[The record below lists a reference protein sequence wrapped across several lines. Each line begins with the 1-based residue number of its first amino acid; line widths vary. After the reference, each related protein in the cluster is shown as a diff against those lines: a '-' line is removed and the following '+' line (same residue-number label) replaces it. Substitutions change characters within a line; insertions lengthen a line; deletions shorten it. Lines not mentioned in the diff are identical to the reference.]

1 MFIEPM
7 LLGKRE
13 VPFDDDRYVFQP
25 KIDGHRLI
33 LSRAAGQVRLYT
45 RHNNDVTRQYPEL
58 HDVPVSGGADVVLDG
73 EVARMDETGWIDF
86 EAIMERFRITKQA
99 RINTAARI
107 MPVHYYVFDVLRY
120 NGEELRG
127 WPLTDR
133 LALLSD
139 ILSPNPYYSA
149 VLTVP
154 GDGRALF
161 DTVKT
166 RRLEGIVAKRRDSVY
181 VGRRSDSWLKI
192 INYEYADVTIAGW
205 RKGDFGWLAHIN
217 GRPAG
222 VIELAVPAA
231 HRKAFYNVAQPLVTG
246 EDRNFVYVQPRIKAR
261 VRFRNY
267 YKSGMLRTPEFVSFV
282 N

>member
-1 MFIEPM
+1 MFVEPM

-13 VPFDDDRYVFQP
+13 EPFDDDRYIFQP

-33 LSRAAGQVRLYT
+33 LSRTAGQVRLYT
-45 RHNNDVTRQYPEL
+45 RHNNDVTLQYPEL
-58 HDVPVSGGADVVLDG
+58 HNVPVDGDVDVVLDG

-86 EAIMERFRITKQA
+86 EAVMERFRLTKQE
-99 RINTAARI
+99 RISEAART
-107 MPVHYYVFDVLRY
+107 MPVHYYVFDVLHY
-120 NGEELRG
+120 NGEDVRG

-139 ILSPNPYYSA
+139 ITSSNPHYSN

-154 GDGRALF
+154 GAGIALF
-161 DTVKT
+161 NTVKE
-166 RRLEGIVAKRRDSVY
+166 RRLEGIVAKRKSSVY
-181 VGRRSDSWLKI
+181 VGRRSENWLKI
-192 INYEYADVTIAGW
+192 INYEYADVHIAGY
-205 RKGDFGWLAHIN
+205 RKGDFGWLAHID

-231 HRKAFYNVAQPLVTG
+231 HKKAFYNVARTLVTG

-267 YKSGMLRTPEFVSFV
+267 YKSGMLRTPEFVEFV
-282 N
+282 L